1 MENIKS
7 TISSHNHK
15 LSSDPPAASDQ
26 CDCQNVN
33 QCPLNGK
40 CLAKS
45 IVYKA
50 EIRFQHDGSVKTY
63 IGMTSNTFKERYRNH
78 VKSFRH
84 PPPYSSETVL
94 SKYVWKLKN
103 DCKKFAIKWSIVKR
117 AQAYTA
123 GGSHCK
129 LCTEEKL
136 QIIKLKSKDQLNK
149 RNELF
154 SKCYHRNKFSACNF
168 KRSRKTTSASK
179 TRIK

>member
-1 MENIKS
+1 MENIKT

-15 LSSDPPAASDQ
+15 LLSDPLAASDQ
-26 CDCQNVN
+26 CNCQNVN

-50 EIRFQHDGSVKTY
+50 EIRSQHDGSVKTY
-63 IGMTSNTFKERYRNH
+63 IGMTSNTFKEKYRNH

-84 PPPYSSETVL
+84 PHYSSGTEL

-117 AQAYTA
+117 AQAYTP

-136 QIIKLKSKDQLNK
+136 QIIKLKSKDLLNK

-154 SKCYHRNKFSACNF
+154 SKCCHRNKFSACNF
-168 KRSRKTTSASK
+168 KRTRKTTSASK
-179 TRIK
+179 TCIK